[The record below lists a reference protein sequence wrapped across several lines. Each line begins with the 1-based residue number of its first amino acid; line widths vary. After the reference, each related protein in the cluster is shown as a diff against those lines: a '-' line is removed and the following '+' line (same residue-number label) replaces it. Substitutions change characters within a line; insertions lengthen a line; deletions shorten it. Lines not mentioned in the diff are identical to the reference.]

1 MTRTS
6 RLSLDYL
13 NMSCDHSFHLL
24 STYFTLN
31 PVNKLPTILSKWI
44 PFCRASLDFANLKTF
59 FPWNLYYEVSQCPD
73 VNSRT
78 RATPFSPGEVSS
90 RGRGMQTTTCHH
102 SFKCIFFTLQLP
114 YKSAL
119 FSFHAHNSA
128 ESTQKIKPI
137 IQINFTVH

>member
-6 RLSLDYL
+6 RLSFDYL

-44 PFCRASLDFANLKTF
+44 PFCWASLDFADLKMF
-59 FPWNLYYEVSQCPD
+59 FLPHPRTQNLYCEVSQCPD

-78 RATPFSPGEVSS
+78 RTTLSLHPCHPREVSTK
-90 RGRGMQTTTCHH
+90 GGGIKTITCHE
-102 SFKCIFFTLQLP
+102 SLKCIFFTSQLP
-114 YKSAL
+114 HKSAL

-128 ESTQKIKPI
+128 EST
-137 IQINFTVH
+137 